1 MNLER
6 LIIMNRNQ
14 GISKLKQFGDSA
26 DTKNKETGKKRKKT
40 VRGNIFEVCQDLK
53 DFDTVPDFSNCAE
66 STGAD
71 KYMWLVHDHDTYSEE
86 DLKKLESKGLDMTKY
101 HLGDP
106 KNDHVHVFMHFKSPT
121 TLPKIAKAFGVPA
134 QYVNLWTGRNAW
146 NNAVSYL
153 THRTDGAQGKYQ
165 YDPSDVHA
173 NFDYTG
179 KLDSVTQKIETLN
192 ASLSKKEAAKE
203 FERLVSLYASNAISF
218 SELENRLS
226 DPSVKQL
233 AADNLKFL
241 RDLRALQDRRE
252 ALRFFDTFDQPQ
264 RVIWLYGDTG
274 SGKSLAANYMAS
286 HFARKR
292 YPKEP
297 PLDNSYQVLGSS
309 RGVFDRYS
317 SAVHCIILD
326 DLRPSNAFTYDDL
339 LRIFDPHT
347 SGPRQL
353 PARYHDKLQATGIII
368 VTSKYDP
375 AEFSYRLQRA
385 WSNIQIRLSEIKDLM
400 KTSSVNIPFDSTVHT
415 YSFDDIDEM
424 FLEPSF
430 NSKYL
435 KRLSK
440 KDSNAIPAMKALYDN
455 DLIGVRHITVNGDLR
470 SKTAYPLST
479 IEAISRGEV
488 WNLADSPA
496 QLMRRVTAYKVGRRS
511 DDAVIFQKMRP
522 VRHDNG
528 YCEYEEYPNDSTARL
543 SLEDVWE
550 GRRLEFNAFS
560 DSSPYNPYSDEFSLD
575 YEDETLS
582 EKTDFMLRF
591 RKTYLYIHGEDRN
604 RYLDQGEDPVI
615 EAREEYDKQAFDL
628 VLRKI
633 REQLDMM

>member
-1 MNLER
+1 MSND
-6 LIIMNRNQ
+6 
-14 GISKLKQFGDSA
+14 GISKLKQLSDSA
-26 DTKNKETGKKRKKT
+26 NTKKETGKKST
-40 VRGNIFEVCQDLK
+40 VRGNVFEVCQDLK
-53 DFDTVPDFSNCAE
+53 NFDTEPDFSKCAE

-71 KYMWLVHDHDTYSEE
+71 AYMWLIHDHDVYSEE
-86 DLKKLESKGLDMTKY
+86 DLKALESKGLDMTKY

-106 KNDHVHVFMHFKSPT
+106 KNNHVHVFMHFKNPT
-121 TLPKIAKAFGVPA
+121 TLPKIAKAFGVPD
-134 QYVNLWTGRNAW
+134 QYVNHWSGRNAW

-173 NFDYTG
+173 NFDYTE
-179 KLDSVTQKIETLN
+179 KLDSITQKIETLN
-192 ASLSKKEAAKE
+192 AHLSRKEADRE
-203 FERLVSLYASNAISF
+203 FERLVSLYASDAISF
-218 SELENRLS
+218 SEFENRLS

-233 AADNLKFL
+233 AADNFKYLHDLK
-241 RDLRALQDRRE
+241 AIQDRRE
-252 ALRFFDTFDQPQ
+252 ALRFFDIFDQPQ

-274 SGKSLAANYMAS
+274 SGKSLAADYMAS

-375 AEFSYRLQRA
+375 AEFSYRLQKA
-385 WSNIQIRLSEIKDLM
+385 WSNIQMRLMEIEEHA
-400 KTSSVNIPFDSTVHT
+400 KTSSAIPFDSTVHL
-415 YSFDDIDEM
+415 YSFDDIDQM
-424 FLEPSF
+424 FLDPGHNTTYYKS
-430 NSKYL
+430 
-435 KRLSK
+435 LSK
-440 KDSNAIPAMKALYDN
+440 NDPNAIPTMKALYDN
-455 DLIGVRHITVNGDLR
+455 DLNDVHHITANGDLR
-470 SKTAYPLST
+470 SIRAYSLSVV
-479 IEAISRGEV
+479 EALSRGEV

-496 QLMRRVTAYKVGRRS
+496 QLMRRVTTYKVGRRS

-575 YEDETLS
+575 YNDETLS
-582 EKTDFMLRF
+582 EETDFMLRF

-615 EAREEYDKQAFDL
+615 EAREEYDQQAFDL
-628 VLRKI
+628 VLNKI
-633 REQLDMM
+633 REQVDMM

>member
-1 MNLER
+1 MTTNLAV
-6 LIIMNRNQ
+6 
-14 GISKLKQFGDSA
+14 SKFKQFGEPVD
-26 DTKNKETGKKRKKT
+26 KKKETAKKSKKKT
-40 VRGNIFEVCQDLK
+40 VRGNIFEVCEDLEA
-53 DFDTVPDFSNCAE
+53 FDTLPDFSKCAD
-66 STGAD
+66 STGAVQH
-71 KYMWLVHDHDTYSEE
+71 MWLVHDHDTYSEK
-86 DLKKLESKGLDMTKY
+86 DLEALKEKGLDMTKY
-101 HLGDP
+101 QLGAP
-106 KNDHVHVFMHFKSPT
+106 KNDHVHVFMRFKSPT
-121 TLPKIAKAFGVPA
+121 TLPKIAKAFGVPE
-134 QYVNLWTGRNAW
+134 QNVQRWTGANAW
-146 NNAVSYL
+146 GNAVSYL
-153 THRTDGAQGKYQ
+153 THRSTGAEGKYQ

-173 NFDYTG
+173 NFDYVQM
-179 KLDSVTQKIETLN
+179 LADVTQNVAIAK
-192 ASLSKKEAAKE
+192 AKSSKKSAEEE
-203 FERLVSLYASNAISF
+203 FERLVSLYASNAMSF

-233 AADNLKFL
+233 AADNLKYL
-241 RDLRALQDRRE
+241 RDLKAIQDRQE
-252 ALRFFDTFDQPQ
+252 AQRFFDTFDQPQ

-375 AEFSYRLQRA
+375 AEFSYRLQKA

-400 KTSSVNIPFDSTVHT
+400 KTSSVNIPFDSTVHM

-424 FLEPSF
+424 FLGSSF

-435 KRLSK
+435 KSLSK

-455 DLIGVRHITVNGDLR
+455 DLIGVHHITVNGDLR
-470 SKTAYPLST
+470 SKKAYPLPT

-488 WNLADSPA
+488 WNLVDSPA

-550 GRRLEFNAFS
+550 GRRLEFNPFS

-582 EKTDFMLRF
+582 EETDFMLRF

-615 EAREEYDKQAFDL
+615 EAREEYDQQAFDL

-633 REQLDMM
+633 REQVDMM